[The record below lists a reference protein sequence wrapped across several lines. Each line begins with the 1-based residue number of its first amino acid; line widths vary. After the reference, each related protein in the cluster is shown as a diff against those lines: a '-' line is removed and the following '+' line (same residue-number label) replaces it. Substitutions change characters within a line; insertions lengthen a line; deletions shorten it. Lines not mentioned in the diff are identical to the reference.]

1 MAKGPGGRGGGGQGL
16 AVALETCPQT
26 EPALPMP
33 TVFLECYTCQL
44 LQSGESC
51 EDTQRCFH
59 SQAFCTTLISHGN
72 TGEQTRAWY
81 THAQGTWKVGP
92 PPSMSP
98 SLPSMSPP
106 PHASAPALH
115 SPDSGLLTTYSMWCT
130 DTCQPIVKT
139 VEGTQMTQT
148 CCQST
153 LCNVPPWQSSQHQDT
168 PDVRTGSPQGG
179 RAGQPQGNG
188 AGGHPDCPKSVGI
201 TLLLSLLSSLWATG
215 P

>member
-1 MAKGPGGRGGGGQGL
+1 MKALGAVLL
-16 AVALETCPQT
+16 AVLLCGHSGSRQTQEDNDYEDMGQESYGYDDDDDNDDEEEEEETN
-26 EPALPMP
+26 LISSSRDR
-33 TVFLECYTCQL
+33 VFLECYTCQL

-72 TGEQTRAWY
+72 T
-81 THAQGTWKVGP
+81 
-92 PPSMSP
+92 
-98 SLPSMSPP
+98 
-106 PHASAPALH
+106 
-115 SPDSGLLTTYSMWCT
+115 DSGLLTTYSMWCT